1 MSFPRTLSSLLTSV
15 LAVALLGGADGGCAG
30 DDSASRADAPVDD
43 GAEGEGESGEGEG
56 ENTGEG
62 EGESGEGEGEDP
74 GEGEAGEGE
83 GEDEPPTCPGAPA
96 LSDPCLADAC
106 GNSIGVGVPCSAGG
120 GECGEFS
127 LLGGEAWVCTVD
139 FVSDAALHM
148 CTRPCGS
155 DDDCGNGAVCMGDP
169 GEEGGDK
176 GCVPDA
182 CVDS

>member
-1 MSFPRTLSSLLTSV
+1 MSSSRFLSSLLTSV
-15 LAVALLGGADGGCAG
+15 FAVALLGGADGGCAG
-30 DDSASRADAPVDD
+30 DSAPGEDAPVDDAPADD
-43 GAEGEGESGEGEG
+43 GAEGENAGEGGGEGEG
-56 ENTGEG
+56 ENGGE
-62 EGESGEGEGEDP
+62 
-74 GEGEAGEGE
+74 GEGE
-83 GEDEPPTCPGAPA
+83 GEDEPPPPPPTCPGAPA
-96 LSDPCLADAC
+96 LSDPCLAEEC

-148 CTRPCGS
+148 CTRPCGN
-155 DDDCGNGAVCMGDP
+155 DDDCGSGAVCMGDP

-182 CVDS
+182 CVDP